1 MAGIGIFICD
11 CDGEISERIDLDALG
26 SRLQE
31 HPDVVDVIPHPHL
44 CSEAGLAL
52 IEESLADKGLGAVLV
67 AACAHDLY
75 DVTFRPLLAKADL
88 GPGQTLNL
96 DLRVSSSRNG
106 NLKARTEHSVDRAL
120 ALLERLELPAHDL
133 ELGLDEADH
142 GVVRRALVI
151 GGGIGGIQAALD
163 IANSGHEVVL
173 VERQPSIG
181 GHMIQ
186 LSETF
191 PSLDCSQCILT
202 PKMAEVG
209 RHPRIRLLTTS
220 TVTGLDGRLGR
231 FTATI
236 ERRPR
241 YVLDSCTACGDCVDA
256 CPVLVCDQF
265 NTGLRW
271 RKAIYQPF
279 PQAVPS
285 IFALDDEH
293 CLGLFP
299 LACGK
304 CEQVCEPGSI
314 DYDMQPV
321 TEDIEVGAVVV
332 ATGYEMFSYGDVSEY
347 GYGKYD
353 DVINGLQF
361 ERLLSASG
369 PTMGKVVRPS
379 DGREPKEVVFIQCVR
394 SRNPERGKP
403 YCSGICCMY
412 TAKHAMLYK
421 HRVPDG
427 QAFVF
432 YMDIRA
438 GGKGYEE
445 FVQRAM
451 ENEGVMYL
459 RGRVSK
465 VFEENGRI
473 VVWGADTLVG
483 KRIEIAADLVVLAT
497 AMVPNDGYERVAEVT
512 NLEADEHG
520 FFTATHGKA
529 DPVGGS
535 VPGIY
540 LVGCCVGPT
549 DIPET
554 VAQASG
560 AAAKVCALFAAE
572 PRKAVPEPALMEA

>member
-1 MAGIGIFICD
+1 MAGIGVFICD
-11 CDGEISERIDLDALG
+11 CDGEFAERIDLETLG

-52 IEESLADKGLGAVLV
+52 MEESLAGKGLGAVLV
-67 AACAHDLY
+67 VACAHDLY
-75 DVTFRPLLAKADL
+75 DVTFRPLLAEADL
-88 GPGQTLNL
+88 GPARALNL
-96 DLRVSSSRNG
+96 DLRVSASRDE
-106 NLKARTEHSVDRAL
+106 KMTARTQHSVDRAL
-120 ALLERLELPAHDL
+120 ALLERLELPGTQA
-133 ELGLDEADH
+133 EMEIDEVDR
-142 GVVRRALVI
+142 GIVRRALVI

-209 RHPRIRLLTTS
+209 RHPKIRLLTTS
-220 TVTGLDGRLGR
+220 EVTHLDGQAGR

-236 ERRPR
+236 RRNPR
-241 YVLDSCTACGDCVDA
+241 YVLDNCTACGDCVEA

-304 CEQVCEPGSI
+304 CEQACEPGSI
-314 DYDMQPV
+314 DYDMRPT
-321 TEDIEVGAVVV
+321 TEEIEVGAVVA
-332 ATGYEMFSYGDVSEY
+332 ATGYEMYSYGDVSEY

-369 PTMGKVVRPS
+369 PTMGRVMRPS

-394 SRNPERGKP
+394 SRDPKRGKP

-473 VVWGADTLVG
+473 VVWGVDTLVG
-483 KRIEIAADLVVLAT
+483 KRIEIATDLVVLAT
-497 AMVPNDGYERVAEVT
+497 AMVPNEGHESLAQVT
-512 NLEADEHG
+512 TLETDEHG
-520 FFTATHGKA
+520 FFTSTHDKA
-529 DPVGGS
+529 DPVGSS

-540 LVGCCVGPT
+540 LVGCCRGPT

-572 PRKAVPEPALMEA
+572 PRRAAPEPMVMEA

>member
-1 MAGIGIFICD
+1 MAGIGIFVCD
-11 CDGEISERIDLDALG
+11 CDGDLSERIDLEALG
-26 SRLQE
+26 NRLQE

-52 IEESLADKGLGAVLV
+52 IEESLAGKGLGAVLV
-67 AACAHDLY
+67 AACAHELY
-75 DVTFRPLLAKADL
+75 EVTFRPLLARAEL
-88 GPGQTLNL
+88 GPDQTLNL
-96 DLRVSSSRNG
+96 DLRGSSSRNED
-106 NLKARTEHSVDRAL
+106 LRARTAHSVHRAL
-120 ALLERLELPAHDL
+120 ALLESLELPDDEL
-133 ELGLDEADH
+133 ELGTEEPEN
-142 GVVRRALVI
+142 GIVRRALVI

-181 GHMIQ
+181 GRMIQ

-209 RHPRIRLLTTS
+209 RHPKIRLLTTS
-220 TVTGLDGRLGR
+220 EVRALEGRAGR
-231 FTATI
+231 FSATI
-236 ERRPR
+236 ERKPR
-241 YVLDSCTACGDCVDA
+241 YVLDSCTACGDCVEA
-256 CPVLVCDQF
+256 CPVLACDQF

-285 IFALDDEH
+285 IFALDAEH

-314 DYDMQPV
+314 DYDMRPV
-321 TEDIEVGAVVV
+321 TEEIEVGAVVV
-332 ATGYEMFSYGDVSEY
+332 ATGYEMYSYGDVSEY
-347 GYGKYD
+347 GLGKYD

-369 PTMGKVVRPS
+369 PTMGKVMRPS

-394 SRNPERGKP
+394 SRDPERGKP

-412 TAKHAMLYK
+412 TAKQAMLYK

-451 ENEGVMYL
+451 EIEGVMYL

-465 VFEENGRI
+465 VFEEDGRI

-483 KRIEIAADLVVLAT
+483 KRVEIAADLVVLAT
-497 AMVPNDGYERVAEVT
+497 AMVPNDGCEGIAEVT

-520 FFTATHGKA
+520 FFTSTHAKA

-540 LVGCCVGPT
+540 LVGCCQGPT

-554 VAQASG
+554 VAQGSG
-560 AAAKVCALFAAE
+560 AAAKVCALFAADPQRAVRE
-572 PRKAVPEPALMEA
+572 PVLMEA

>member
-1 MAGIGIFICD
+1 MAGIGIFVCD
-11 CDGEISERIDLDALG
+11 CDGQISERIDLATLG
-26 SRLQE
+26 NKLQE
-31 HPDVVDVIPHPHL
+31 HPDVVEVISHTHL
-44 CSEAGLAL
+44 CSEAGLDL
-52 IEESLADKGLGAVLV
+52 IEEALAGKGLGAVLV
-67 AACAHDLY
+67 AACAQDLY
-75 DVTFRPLLAKADL
+75 EVTFRPVLARADL
-88 GPGQTLNL
+88 GPGQTVNL
-96 DLRVSSSRNG
+96 DLRVSSSRDEDVN
-106 NLKARTEHSVDRAL
+106 ARTTHSVDHAL
-120 ALLERLELPAHDL
+120 ALLGRLEIPTDEFGL
-133 ELGLDEADH
+133 ELEAADN
-142 GVVRRALVI
+142 GIVRRALVI

-209 RHPRIRLLTTS
+209 RHPKIRLLTTS
-220 TVTGLDGRLGR
+220 EVRGLAGRLGH

-236 ERRPR
+236 ERKPR
-241 YVLDSCTACGDCVDA
+241 YVLDNCTACGDCVEA
-256 CPVLVCDQF
+256 CPVPVCDQF

-285 IFALDDEH
+285 IFALDAEH

-304 CEQVCEPGSI
+304 CEQVCEPCSI
-314 DYDMQPV
+314 DYDMQP
-321 TEDIEVGAVVV
+321 TFEQIDVGAVVV
-332 ATGYEMFSYGDVSEY
+332 ATGYEMYGYGDISEY

-379 DGREPKEVVFIQCVR
+379 DGTEPKEVVFIQCVR
-394 SRNPERGKP
+394 SRDPERGMP

-412 TAKHAMLYK
+412 TAKHAMLFK

-473 VVWGADTLVG
+473 VVWGVDTLVG

-497 AMVPNDGYERVAEVT
+497 AIVPNDGHERLAEVT
-512 NLEADEHG
+512 HLDVDEHG
-520 FFTATHGKA
+520 FFTAAHAKV
-529 DPVGGS
+529 DPVGSS

-540 LVGCCVGPT
+540 LVGCCLGPT

-560 AAAKVCALFAAE
+560 AAAKVSALFAQGPKMAVAE
-572 PRKAVPEPALMEA
+572 PAAMEA